1 MKQYLFTGDVD
12 KWTKQNSGTII
23 DCVEG
28 VLIDNLLI
36 ETKRGYAAL
45 IERPT
50 TEWTSAYT
58 IYFSRDNAAYD
69 FFYDYFKDYYDSLEG
84 KTA

>member
-1 MKQYLFTGDVD
+1 MKQYLLNWDVD
-12 KWTKQNSGTII
+12 KWIKQNAGTVI
-23 DCVEG
+23 DIVDG

-58 IYFSRDNAAYD
+58 LYFSTDDAAYD
-69 FFYDYFKDYYDSLEG
+69 YFYDYFKDYFDSLEG